1 MNFGGGRMGRLW
13 WFIAAVVLAGA
24 GVLTWSSWSAVAQA
38 PVQVE
43 TVVGDLQIP
52 WAAEF
57 TADGR
62 IFLTERRGA
71 IRVIRDG
78 KVDAQ
83 PWASIQVAPVGEGGL
98 LGLALS
104 PDFARSGVVYVY
116 HTYQDGGRL
125 WNRVVRMVASGGLGR
140 VPQGTIARS
149 PGAGGREWGRRQ
161 CGADGHVC

>member
-13 WFIAAVVLAGA
+13 WFVAAVVLAGT
-24 GVLTWSSWSAVAQA
+24 GVLTWSSWTAVAQT

-57 TADGR
+57 TPDGR
-62 IFLTERRGA
+62 IFLTERPGA

-83 PWASIQVAPVGEGGL
+83 PWATIQVAPVGEGGL
-98 LGLALS
+98 LGLALA
-104 PDFARSGVVYVY
+104 PDFARSGLVYVY

-125 WNRVVRMVASGGLGR
+125 WNRVVRMVTSGGTGR
-140 VPQGTIARS
+140 EVKGIVDRS
-149 PGAGGREWGRRQ
+149 PGAGGHG
-161 CGADGHVC
+161 